1 MTYFL
6 VVLICILA
14 YALASSVSRNRI
26 ERRLHA
32 ISKQQIKENYEIV
45 AKRHEH
51 EFARLLDALP
61 DPFISISEEGRII
74 RHNQPVAELF
84 RGREILNRSYQ
95 QVLLDP
101 GIIAQIEKARRNAC
115 AISTTLSFPP
125 SSQFSIESLGKESYW
140 KIDIRTLS
148 LNRDTLEIQLI
159 MRNITAEVQTDQIRK
174 DFVANA
180 SHELRTPLSII
191 AGYLEN
197 LTEESGLDDKDI
209 AKKMLT
215 TMDRHVVRIN
225 RIVEDMLVIS
235 KLESNEGTPLKME
248 SFNLASCV
256 RDVVERLDL
265 LIEKQMAKVSLKVPE
280 ITLTGDRFYWTQI
293 LFNLVENALKQNATT
308 PVEVQIAAGKM
319 NDGSTEITVSDNG
332 IGIPSADLP
341 FIFKRFFRVE
351 KHHSQN
357 QVKGTGLGLSIVKR
371 AIEAHG
377 GSIQA
382 TSTPGVRTTFT
393 INLPKEQEIES
404 AS

>member
-6 VVLICILA
+6 VALVCLLG
-14 YALASSVSRNRI
+14 YALGSIILRNRN
-26 ERRLHA
+26 ERTLHE
-32 ISKQQIKENYEIV
+32 ISKEQLKKDYEHV
-45 AKRHEH
+45 ARRHEQ
-51 EFARLLDALP
+51 EFGRLLDALP
-61 DPFISISEEGRII
+61 DPFISINEDGQII
-74 RHNQPVAELF
+74 RHNRPVAELF
-84 RGREILNRSYQ
+84 EGRQILDRSFQ

-101 GIIAQIEKARRNAC
+101 ALIAEIKKSKKYAC

-125 SSQFSIESLGKESYW
+125 SSPFSSEALGKESHW
-140 KIDIRTLS
+140 KVDLRPLS

-159 MRNITAEVQTDQIRK
+159 MRNVTAEVQTDQIRK

-197 LTEESGLDDKDI
+197 LTEEGGLDNKEI
-209 AKKMLT
+209 AKNMLS
-215 TMDRHVVRIN
+215 TMDRHVDRIN

-265 LIEKQMAKVSLKVPE
+265 LIEKQKAKVSIEAQEV
-280 ITLTGDRFYWTQI
+280 TLTGDRFYWTQI
-293 LFNLVENALKQNATT
+293 LFNLIENALKQNAST
-308 PVEVQIAAGKM
+308 PVEVEVEIKKT
-319 NDGSTEITVSDNG
+319 TEGPITISVSDNG

-371 AIEAHG
+371 AVEAHG
-377 GSIQA
+377 GTIDA
-382 TSTPGVRTTFT
+382 TSTPGSRTTFT
-393 INLPKEQEIES
+393 MTVPAKPTD
-404 AS
+404 

>member
-6 VVLICILA
+6 VALVCILT
-14 YALASSVSRNRI
+14 YALASSVSRNRN
-26 ERRLHA
+26 ERRLHGIA
-32 ISKQQIKENYEIV
+32 KEQLKENYENV

-61 DPFISISEEGRII
+61 DPFISINEEGRII
-74 RHNQPVAELF
+74 RHNRPVADLF
-84 RGREILNRSYQ
+84 QGREILNRSFQ

-101 GIIAQIEKARRNAC
+101 ALIAEIEKSMENAS

-125 SSQFSIESLGKESYW
+125 TSPFSDKSLDKESHW
-140 KIDIRTLS
+140 KVDLRPLS

-159 MRNITAEVQTDQIRK
+159 MRDITAEVQTDQIRK

-197 LTEESGLDDKDI
+197 LTEEDGLDNKEI
-209 AKKMLT
+209 AKNMLS

-235 KLESNEGTPLKME
+235 KLESDDRTPLNLE
-248 SFNLASCV
+248 SFNLATCV

-265 LIEKQMAKVSLKVPE
+265 LIEKQNAKVSIDIPE

-293 LFNLVENALKQNATT
+293 LFNLVENALKQNASTS
-308 PVEVQIAAGKM
+308 VEVKIEAKKKKKSSPIILA
-319 NDGSTEITVSDNG
+319 VSDNG

-371 AIEAHG
+371 AVEAHG
-377 GSIQA
+377 GTIEA
-382 TSTPGVRTTFT
+382 TSIPGTETTFT
-393 INLPKEQEIES
+393 MTIPSGPID
-404 AS
+404 

>member
-6 VVLICILA
+6 AALVCLLG
-14 YALASSVSRNRI
+14 YALFSTISRNRN

-32 ISKQQIKENYEIV
+32 ISKQQLKEDYEQV

-61 DPFISISEEGRII
+61 DPFISISEKGRII
-74 RHNQPVAELF
+74 RHNRPVAEIF
-84 RGREILNRSYQ
+84 QGRKILGRSFP

-101 GIIAQIEKARRNAC
+101 ALIAEIEKATDNAC
-115 AISTTLSFPP
+115 AISTALSFPP
-125 SSQFSIESLGKESYW
+125 TSPFSDKSLGKESHW
-140 KIDIRTLS
+140 KIDLRPLS

-197 LTEESGLDDKDI
+197 LTEEGGLDNKEV
-209 AKKMLT
+209 AQNMLS

-248 SFNLASCV
+248 SFNLAVCI

-265 LIEKQMAKVSLKVPE
+265 LIVKQKATVRINAPE
-280 ITLTGDRFYWTQI
+280 VTLTGDRFYWTQI
-293 LFNLVENALKQNATT
+293 LFNLIENAL
-308 PVEVQIAAGKM
+308 
-319 NDGSTEITVSDNG
+319 
-332 IGIPSADLP
+332 
-341 FIFKRFFRVE
+341 
-351 KHHSQN
+351 
-357 QVKGTGLGLSIVKR
+357 
-371 AIEAHG
+371 
-377 GSIQA
+377 
-382 TSTPGVRTTFT
+382 
-393 INLPKEQEIES
+393 
-404 AS
+404 

>member
-6 VVLICILA
+6 VALICILG
-14 YALASSVSRNRI
+14 YALASAHSRNRK
-26 ERRLHA
+26 ERRLHE
-32 ISKQQIKENYEIV
+32 ISKQQLKENYEIV

-61 DPFISISEEGRII
+61 DPFISISEEGQII
-74 RHNQPVAELF
+74 RHNRPVADIF
-84 RGREILNRSYQ
+84 HGREILGRSFQ

-101 GIIAQIEKARRNAC
+101 ALIAQIEKSTENAS

-125 SSQFSIESLGKESYW
+125 SSPFSDKSLGKESHW
-140 KIDIRTLS
+140 KVDLRPIS

-180 SHELRTPLSII
+180 SHELRTPRSII

-197 LTEESGLDDKDI
+197 LTEDGGLDNKEV
-209 AKKMLT
+209 AKNMLS

-265 LIEKQMAKVSLKVPE
+265 LIEKQKAKVSIDVPE

-293 LFNLVENALKQNATT
+293 LFNLVENALKQNASTS
-308 PVEVQIAAGKM
+308 VEVKIEAEKK
-319 NDGSTEITVSDNG
+319 NDSEIVISVSDNG
-332 IGIPSADLP
+332 IGIPSSDLP

-357 QVKGTGLGLSIVKR
+357 EIKGTGLGLSIVKR
-371 AIEAHG
+371 AVEAHG
-377 GSIQA
+377 GTIEG
-382 TSTPGVRTTFT
+382 TSTPGSKTTFT
-393 INLPKEQEIES
+393 MTVPSKPTV
-404 AS
+404 

>member
-6 VVLICILA
+6 VALICILV
-14 YALASSVSRNRI
+14 YALASSISRNRN
-26 ERRLHA
+26 ERKLHEIA
-32 ISKQQIKENYEIV
+32 KQQLKENYENV
-45 AKRHEH
+45 AERHEH

-61 DPFISISEEGRII
+61 DPFISINEEGRII
-74 RHNQPVAELF
+74 RHNRPVAELF
-84 RGREILNRSYQ
+84 QGRKILDRSFQ

-101 GIIAQIEKARRNAC
+101 SLIAEIDKAMQNAC

-125 SSQFSIESLGKESYW
+125 SAPFSVDSQGKDSHW
-140 KIDIRTLS
+140 KIDLRPLS

-159 MRNITAEVQTDQIRK
+159 MRDITAEVETDQIRK

-197 LTEESGLDDKDI
+197 LTEKNGLDNKEV
-209 AKKMLT
+209 AKKMLS

-235 KLESNEGTPLKME
+235 KLESNERTPLKVE
-248 SFNLASCV
+248 SFNLATCV

-265 LIEKQMAKVSLKVPE
+265 LIEKQNARVSVEVPE
-280 ITLTGDRFYWTQI
+280 TTLTGDRFYWTQI
-293 LFNLVENALKQNATT
+293 LFNLVENALKQNASTS
-308 PVEVQIAAGKM
+308 VEVKIAAEQKEKTGPIVV
-319 NDGSTEITVSDNG
+319 SVSDNG

-371 AIEAHG
+371 AVEAHG
-377 GSIQA
+377 GTIEA
-382 TSTPGVRTTFT
+382 TSIPGTETTFT
-393 INLPKEQEIES
+393 MTIPSGPID
-404 AS
+404 

>member
-6 VVLICILA
+6 VALICILV
-14 YALASSVSRNRI
+14 YALASSISRNRN
-26 ERRLHA
+26 ERKLHEIA
-32 ISKQQIKENYEIV
+32 KQQLKENYENV
-45 AKRHEH
+45 AERHEH

-61 DPFISISEEGRII
+61 DPFISINEKGRII
-74 RHNQPVAELF
+74 RHNRPVADLF
-84 RGREILNRSYQ
+84 QEREILNRSFQ

-101 GIIAQIEKARRNAC
+101 ALIAEIEKSMENAS

-125 SSQFSIESLGKESYW
+125 TSPFSDKSLDKESHW
-140 KIDIRTLS
+140 KVDLRPLS

-159 MRNITAEVQTDQIRK
+159 MRDITAEVQTDQIRK

-197 LTEESGLDDKDI
+197 LTEEDGLDNKEI
-209 AKKMLT
+209 AENMLS
-215 TMDRHVVRIN
+215 TMERHVVRIN

-235 KLESNEGTPLKME
+235 KLESDDRTPLNLE
-248 SFNLASCV
+248 SFNLATCV

-265 LIEKQMAKVSLKVPE
+265 LIEKQNAKVSIDIPE

-293 LFNLVENALKQNATT
+293 LFNLVENALKQNASTS
-308 PVEVQIAAGKM
+308 VEVKVEAKKK
-319 NDGSTEITVSDNG
+319 NKGSPIILAVSDNG

-357 QVKGTGLGLSIVKR
+357 QIKGTGLGLSIVKR
-371 AIEAHG
+371 AVEAHG
-377 GSIQA
+377 GTIEA
-382 TSTPGVRTTFT
+382 TSTPGTETTFT
-393 INLPKEQEIES
+393 MTIPSEPIN
-404 AS
+404 